1 MKVKSMI
8 RALFGAYFFTILL
21 LLLLAFL
28 LFRFDLSEKL
38 VGTGISAVYILS
50 CFLGGFLAGKRLKQ
64 KKFFWG
70 AALGMIYFI
79 LLIAISCVIEHSLP
93 ESPVRTVAVFFTCLV
108 SGTLGGMLS

>member
-1 MKVKSMI
+1 MKVKSMV
-8 RALFGAYFFTILL
+8 RALFGAYFFTMLL

-28 LFRFDLSEKL
+28 LFRFDLSENL
-38 VGTGISAVYILS
+38 VGAGISVVYILS

-70 AALGMIYFI
+70 ACLGIIYFI
-79 LLIAISCVIEHSLP
+79 LLIGISCVIEHSLP
-93 ESPVRTVAVFFTCLV
+93 GNPMKAIAVFFTCLV